1 MPSNKLEQCER
12 GKGKGG
18 GEERRGE
25 ERRGEGGVSIL

>member
-12 GKGKGG
+12 GKGKEG
-18 GEERRGE
+18 GE